1 MTDSRAAPE
10 VEASSVENTSVGDRS
25 VESASAKVTVVSIVI
40 PVYNEEEVLSSLFED
55 LTASLASLDIAS
67 EVIFV
72 NDGSSDGSAEL
83 LRQFCLAHPRSVLIT
98 LSRNFGHQASITA
111 GLQAATGDCVI
122 IMDADLQDPP
132 SLIPALLQR
141 WRAGDQIVI
150 AHRRSRGERLVRR
163 LLFAGFYRVLS
174 LLSDHPL
181 QVSAG
186 VFGLMDRKV
195 VDGLLRM
202 SEQNRFIPG
211 MRSWVGFKQGIVV
224 YDRRDR
230 AAGEAKQTLG
240 KLFRYAFDAIFSFS
254 YKPLRVIWVLGSL
267 VSAFCFLYAVFLMI
281 LRILQIN
288 VVAGFTTPAVAILF
302 LGGVQLVA
310 IGILGEYLGRIYD
323 EVKRRPLFIIEN
335 ELRHSEGAVHPEPDG
350 AA

>member
-1 MTDSRAAPE
+1 MPGVEPMTASRVARDA
-10 VEASSVENTSVGDRS
+10 EASSVD
-25 VESASAKVTVVSIVI
+25 SASSRSIVVSIVI
-40 PVYNEEEVLSSLFED
+40 PFYNEEEVLSSLFED
-55 LTASLASLDIAS
+55 LTASLASLDVVS

-72 NDGSSDGSAEL
+72 DDGSTDGSAEL
-83 LRQFCLAHPRSVLIT
+83 LRRFCLAQPRSVLIT

-111 GLQAATGDCVI
+111 GLHAAQGDCVV

-132 SLIPALLQR
+132 SLIPELLER
-141 WRAGDQIVI
+141 WRTGDQIVV
-150 AHRRSRGERLVRR
+150 AHRRSRNERLPRR

-174 LLSDHPL
+174 LLSDYPL
-181 QVSAG
+181 QLSSG

-211 MRSWVGFKQGIVV
+211 MRSWVGFKQGTVV
-224 YDRRDR
+224 YDRPDR

-240 KLFRYAFDAIFSFS
+240 RLFRYGFDAIFSFS
-254 YKPLRVIWVLGSL
+254 YKPLRIIWVLGSL
-267 VSAFCFLYAVFLMI
+267 VSAFCFLYAVFLML
-281 LRILQIN
+281 LRVLQIN
-288 VVAGFTTPAVAILF
+288 VVAGFTTPTVAVLF

-323 EVKRRPLFIIEN
+323 EVKRRPLFIIED
-335 ELRHSEGAVHPEPDG
+335 ELRHPEGTPHPEPDG
-350 AA
+350 GA